1 MFAALRLA
9 PATRGP
15 GPWNAQRTRTQAPM
29 DAPLDAATPVV
40 SAFYDRFPYPGDP
53 LQDGP
58 PPGYNWRWCVGQR
71 GGGRG
76 WGPAPGPAALAD
88 PRLWLRHGREH
99 RLPLPSQPRR
109 RRAGVGHQRRS
120 PGGGAGAHRPLRA
133 AEQVASL
140 RIEQRSL
147 LDLGEGPFYLH
158 QFGGGAAPSRPA
170 RGWTAGPG
178 PAAAGGGIAAS
189 VSVCRRRP
197 LGRSTA
203 PSGPWADGRGHR
215 AGGAAAGAGAVRHSP
230 GNQPPAT
237 ASRAALGPRHRRRCQ
252 LRRYVPP
259 PPGDQLRP

>member
-58 PPGYNWRWCVGQR
+58 PPGYNWRWCVDSAVAAVDGALP
-71 GGGRG
+71 
-76 WGPAPGPAALAD
+76 PAAAALAD
-88 PRLWLRHGREH
+88 PRRRLRHGREH
-99 RLPLPSQPRR
+99 RLPVPSQPWRR
-109 RRAGVGHQRRS
+109 RPGVGHQRRS
-120 PGGGAGAHRPLRA
+120 PGGGAGAHRPLRGGRA
-133 AEQVASL
+133 GGVPAHRATQPAGAGGGGPL
-140 RIEQRSL
+140 R
-147 LDLGEGPFYLH
+147 LH

-189 VSVCRRRP
+189 VSLCRRWP
-197 LGRSTA
+197 LGDPPHPA
-203 PSGPWADGRGHR
+203 GPG
-215 AGGAAAGAGAVRHSP
+215 V
-230 GNQPPAT
+230 
-237 ASRAALGPRHRRRCQ
+237 
-252 LRRYVPP
+252 
-259 PPGDQLRP
+259 